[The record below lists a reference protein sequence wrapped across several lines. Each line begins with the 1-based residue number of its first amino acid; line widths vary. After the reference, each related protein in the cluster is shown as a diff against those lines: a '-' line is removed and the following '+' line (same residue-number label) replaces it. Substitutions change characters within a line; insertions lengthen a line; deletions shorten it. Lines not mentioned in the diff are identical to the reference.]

1 GSKISWRVVR
11 ATAMVSAQSKTPTRE
26 SGRFGCLGGLGR
38 NRTTDTRIFNGK
50 PEYLWSKAKRKLQ
63 LKQALGRV
71 ETQSSAA

>member
-1 GSKISWRVVR
+1 VVR
-11 ATAMVSAQSKTPTRE
+11 ATDKGRAQSKTPTRE
-26 SGRFGCLGGLGR
+26 SGRLRMFGGLGR